1 MYINLADKVALVTGV
16 SRRQGIGAAIVQ
28 QLAQA
33 GATIFTTYYRPYDVE
48 IALAKEGNEAAAILA
63 DLRSDGAEAVGLEV
77 DLSDPA
83 APATIF
89 NAAQKAFGH
98 VDILVNNATRDT
110 PANIDTIT
118 ATTLDQHY
126 AVNVRG
132 LLLLCHEF
140 VERFQGQDGGRII
153 NLTSGQGVTP
163 MPESLPYVASKGAIE
178 ALTFSLA
185 PPLMKRGITINAVD
199 PGATDSG
206 WMGDELQAQLAAQSA
221 AGRVG
226 LPADA
231 ARLIT
236 FLASAEAQWIT
247 GQIMRSRGGA

>member
-1 MYINLADKVALVTGV
+1 MTINLTGKVAVITGV
-16 SRRQGIGAAIVQ
+16 SRKQGIGAAIAQ
-28 QLAQA
+28 QLAAA

-63 DLRSDGAEAVGLEV
+63 DLRSNGAEAVGLEV
-77 DLSDPA
+77 DLSAPT

-89 NAAQKAFGH
+89 DAAQKAFGH
-98 VDILVNNATRDT
+98 VDILINNATRDT

-118 ATTLDQHY
+118 AATLDQHY

-140 VERFQGQDGGRII
+140 VQRFQGDDGGRII
-153 NLTSGQGVTP
+153 SLTSGQGVTP

-185 PPLMKRGITINAVD
+185 PPLMQRGITINAVD

-206 WMGDELQAQLAAQSA
+206 WMGNELRAQLAAQA
-221 AGRVG
+221 PAGRVG
-226 LPADA
+226 LPEDV

-236 FLASAEAQWIT
+236 FLASDAAAWIT
-247 GQIMRSRGGA
+247 GQIIRSRGGA